1 MKKIFIFLLTAKLI
15 FAMCFLFSCAQESGQ
30 NRAAIKNDYRGIP
43 KAQRNNAPLK
53 NKPIAEEEPP
63 QFIDQVVY
71 DETVADIEIQRT
83 ATPPPPPNAPVVEE
97 IFKVVKKKYIHEDA
111 LDIPENIVI
120 EPVEPT
126 HREQYNETV
135 ENAWADATEAP
146 VSTFSID
153 ADGGSFANVRR
164 FLEDGQMPPIDA
176 VRTEELINYFQ
187 YDYPEPKGDHPIA
200 LDGEITS
207 CPWADGH
214 KILRIG
220 LKGKH
225 VQTKKLPNANFV
237 FLIDVSGSMSASN
250 KLGLLKESFTMF
262 ADNLRPNDR
271 IAIVTYA
278 SSAGVL
284 LNSTTGR
291 NKAKIKR
298 AIAQLGAGGS
308 TNGAGGIIEAYEIAQ
323 SHFIRNGN
331 NRVILGTDGD
341 FNVGVS
347 SQDGLLKLIEEK
359 RETGIFLSVL
369 GVGTGNYQEG
379 KMEQLA
385 NHGNGTYEYLDD
397 SEQAR
402 KVFVEDLGKF
412 YNVAKDVKI
421 QLKFNPELV
430 ESYRLIGYENRI
442 LNEEDFLDDTKDA
455 GEMGI
460 NQSVTALYELIPAAR
475 PAADASMLTVDF
487 RYKFS
492 DARKSRPLKLD
503 IFDRNTPFQAA
514 SENTRFATAVA
525 GYGLMLRDSEYKGN
539 LTWDKVWDWSVNA
552 QRFDPNGHR
561 GAFLPLIKR
570 AKKLDN
576 VQ

>member
-1 MKKIFIFLLTAKLI
+1 
-15 FAMCFLFSCAQESGQ
+15 
-30 NRAAIKNDYRGIP
+30 
-43 KAQRNNAPLK
+43 
-53 NKPIAEEEPP
+53 
-63 QFIDQVVY
+63 
-71 DETVADIEIQRT
+71 
-83 ATPPPPPNAPVVEE
+83 
-97 IFKVVKKKYIHEDA
+97 
-111 LDIPENIVI
+111 
-120 EPVEPT
+120 
-126 HREQYNETV
+126 
-135 ENAWADATEAP
+135 
-146 VSTFSID
+146 
-153 ADGGSFANVRR
+153 
-164 FLEDGQMPPIDA
+164 
-176 VRTEELINYFQ
+176 
-187 YDYPEPKGDHPIA
+187 
-200 LDGEITS
+200 
-207 CPWADGH
+207 
-214 KILRIG
+214 
-220 LKGKH
+220 
-225 VQTKKLPNANFV
+225 
-237 FLIDVSGSMSASN
+237 MSSYN
-250 KLGLLKESFTMF
+250 KLDLLKESFMMF

-291 NKAKIKR
+291 NKNKIKQ

-323 SHFIRNGN
+323 ANFIRNGN

-341 FNVGVS
+341 FNVGVN

-397 SEQAR
+397 AEQAR

-475 PAADASMLTVDF
+475 PVSEASMLTVDF

-503 IFDRNTPFQAA
+503 VFDKNTPFEAA
-514 SENTRFATAVA
+514 TENTRFATAVA

-552 QRFDPNGHR
+552 QKFDPNGHR

-576 VQ
+576 LQ